1 MQSDNPAE
9 PLKQGT
15 EPAAAEPA
23 EAVEA
28 VEVVVPR
35 DAAYWAVGVRT
46 LEVGA
51 VPEGALNLNVAGRR
65 VTGPVQGFG
74 KLWQKTYRIDLSDA
88 GVTPAEVIKTWKEN
102 FQSFWPA
109 RNWFYGPLTGIAP
122 GEVALL
128 NLSMPGRMKLS
139 TGVLVL
145 YADEESFTF
154 FHGDPANTVAAEEIV
169 NLQGVIWLHVSDLE
183 AIIEKIRPE
192 TKRPPNAQIH
202 PNNGAG
208 TLIGKFI
215 YNTVTTLFVG
225 EKIMIQ
231 MPTWFFPAGAGPY
244 SEAASFTT
252 HGEPSP
258 TATFRF
264 AEPVFID
271 RQQNFRVEI
280 EVPDADVLK
289 DIQRIYGPL
298 YIWVV
303 LDGYMT
309 RDVQ

>member
-1 MQSDNPAE
+1 MQSDNPAD

-28 VEVVVPR
+28 VEAVVPR

-65 VTGPVQGFG
+65 VTGPLQGFG

-128 NLSMPGRMKLS
+128 NLTMPGRLLLS

-145 YADEESFTF
+145 YADDESFTF
-154 FHGDPANTVAAEEIV
+154 MTPEGHIFAAWITFSAAEQDGRTVAQAQVLLRASDPLYEMALTAGGHRKEDRFWQHT
-169 NLQGVIWLHVSDLE
+169 LKSLAAHFGVD
-183 AIIEKIRPE
+183 RP
-192 TKRPPNAQIH
+192 
-202 PNNGAG
+202 
-208 TLIGKFI
+208 
-215 YNTVTTLFVG
+215 
-225 EKIMIQ
+225 
-231 MPTWFFPAGAGPY
+231 
-244 SEAASFTT
+244 
-252 HGEPSP
+252 
-258 TATFRF
+258 
-264 AEPVFID
+264 
-271 RQQNFRVEI
+271 VEI
-280 EVPDADVLK
+280 T
-289 DIQRIYGPL
+289 
-298 YIWVV
+298 VV
-303 LDGYMT
+303 CVDRRRQWSNT
-309 RDVQ
+309 RNVWHNAALRSAWHSVTRRGR